1 LTAGGES
8 WYDGGMKK
16 ILKVIA
22 IISIGFLVIVLLAG
36 YLFLSRSLPKTS
48 GLLTVTG
55 LRNEVIIK
63 RDDFGVPFIAAQ
75 SLEDMYFATGYCH
88 ASDRLFQMDLL
99 RRMSAGRLSE
109 IFGDR
114 ALDLDKYHKE
124 LLVEETVDRL
134 AAQIQPP
141 LDSLMS
147 GYCRGVNAYL
157 GSRPLPPEFTL
168 LGYRPEEWTIKDIFY
183 IFKLMELA
191 LADSGSE
198 LTNLKTVQVL
208 GAEVASRLLY
218 GNAGSTIIDDAEYDR
233 LRTNPSLDLALLGE
247 MNRREQSIGSNNW
260 VISGQKTISGRPL
273 LANDPHLESLFPSY
287 FYQVQAQAPEV
298 ELCGCTIPGTPF
310 VVIGRNKHLG
320 WGFTNIGTDVI
331 DYFILQANPQDANQY
346 RWQGEWRNFTFIDKK
361 IKIKGKA
368 DFIHR
373 VKLAVPGPVLQEG
386 DLCLAEHSLMR
397 YDSTVMDA
405 FYRMNLAQNL
415 EEFLAGLGEFS
426 SPAQNVVFADTAGHI
441 GYYPTGRVPKRSRG
455 NGELP
460 QPADKDEDLWQGFYP
475 ETDKPY
481 LIDPEKGFIV
491 TANNPVL
498 PAHGRPIFSR
508 TGIPSF
514 RADRIAELITAR
526 ATLDMN
532 DMREFQTDC
541 LLVAARFL
549 VGKIKDFSYPAPGP
563 GFVLEQL
570 KNWDFKADRGICP
583 FLFYRLEYHLSRQIF
598 TDHLK
603 NRADQGTISIN
614 WLYRILDYPQG
625 NLDSPAFASFIDDI
639 TTPQPETFQEIVDR
653 ALTATYEDYRAQTAK
668 GKVDWEKLHT
678 VEYRHPLGSVA
689 LLKPMFNRGPYY
701 MPGGRGSILT
711 GSFSGSQDFRITHLS
726 TFRLILD
733 FSDFKNSLLINST
746 GQSGHL
752 LSRHYDDQI
761 TLYTRLAYRPLEQLP
776 PQPRQLRL
784 MPGKPGEK

>member
-1 LTAGGES
+1 MTGGGES

-16 ILKVIA
+16 IFKVIA
-22 IISIGFLVIVLLAG
+22 IISIGFLVIVFLAV

-48 GLLTVTG
+48 GLLAVPG
-55 LRNEVIIK
+55 LQDEVVVK
-63 RDDFGVPFIAAQ
+63 RDDFGVPFIGAQ
-75 SLEDMYFATGYCH
+75 SLEDMYFAIGFCH

-99 RRMSAGRLSE
+99 RRMSSGRLSE

-114 ALDLDKYHKE
+114 ALELDKYHKD
-124 LLVEETVDRL
+124 LLIEETVDRL
-134 AAQIQPP
+134 VAQIQPP
-141 LDSLMS
+141 LDSLLS
-147 GYCRGVNAYL
+147 SYCRGVNACL
-157 GSRPLPPEFTL
+157 GSQPLPPEFTL
-168 LGYRPEEWTIKDIFY
+168 LAYRPGEWTTKDIFF
-183 IFKLMELA
+183 IFKLMELS

-198 LTNLKTVQVL
+198 LTNLKTVQAL
-208 GAEVASRLLY
+208 GAEAASRLIY
-218 GNAGSTIIDDAEYDR
+218 GNAGSTIINDTEYDR
-233 LRTNPSLDLALLGE
+233 FRSNPALDLALLGE
-247 MNRREQSIGSNNW
+247 MNRCDQSIGSNNW
-260 VISGQKTISGRPL
+260 VISGQKTLGRRPL
-273 LANDPHLESLFPSY
+273 LANDPHLEGLFPSY
-287 FYQVQAQAPEV
+287 FYQVQARAPEA

-331 DYFILQANPQDANQY
+331 DYFILQTNPQDPDQY
-346 RWQGEWRNFTFIDKK
+346 KWQGEWRNFEFIDKS

-368 DFIHR
+368 DLIYR
-373 VKLAVPGPVLQEG
+373 VKLAVPGPVLQQG
-386 DLCLAEHSLMR
+386 GLCLTEHSLLR
-397 YDSTVMDA
+397 YDSTVLEA

-415 EEFLAGLGEFS
+415 EEFLAGLEKFS

-441 GYYPTGRVPKRSRG
+441 GYYPTGMIPKRSRG

-460 QPADKDEDLWQGFYP
+460 QPAEKDADLWQGFYP

-498 PAHGRPIFSR
+498 PTQGRPIFSR
-508 TGIPSF
+508 SSIPSF
-514 RADRIAELITAR
+514 RADRITELIAAR
-526 ATLDMN
+526 VPVDMH

-549 VGKIKDFSYPAPGP
+549 VGKIKDFSFSVPGP
-563 GFVLEQL
+563 DFVLDQL

-598 TDHLK
+598 ADHFK
-603 NRADQGTISIN
+603 NQADQGLISIN

-625 NLDSPAFASFIDDI
+625 NLDNPVFASFIDDM
-639 TTPQPETFQEIVDR
+639 TTPQSEGFQEIVGR
-653 ALTATYEDYRAQTAK
+653 ALTATYGDYRAQTAK
-668 GKVDWEKLHT
+668 RNPDWKKLHT
-678 VEYRHPLGSVA
+678 LEYRHPLGSVA
-689 LLKPMFNRGPYY
+689 LLKPLFNRGPYY

-761 TLYTRLAYRPLEQLP
+761 KLYTQLAYRPLEQLP
-776 PQPRQLRL
+776 PHPRQLRL
-784 MPGKPGEK
+784 KPKETGQR